1 MNITITQAHISTY
14 LEECKIKKQ
23 LNAHT
28 LKAYSIDMNQFSTY
42 LKTKDYLINKEI
54 LSTYIELLHKKYYK
68 PKTVKRKIAT
78 LCAFFNY
85 LVFNE
90 IIENNPMN
98 KINVKF
104 KEPKILPRT
113 VNTNDLKRLFNQLY
127 IDLETGKTE
136 YQIKQAAR
144 NAALFELLFSTGIRV
159 SELCNLK
166 TENINLDEGYIRI
179 YGKGSKERILQIGN
193 EHVLD
198 SLQYYY
204 NLYADDL
211 KDFPY
216 FFINKLGKRLSEQSV
231 RTLIYHYEK
240 KLQIHQHLTPHM
252 FRHTFATML
261 LEEDVDIRYIQHIL
275 GHSSI
280 TTTQIYTHVSSC
292 KQKEILI
299 NKNPRNLIK

>member
-1 MNITITQAHISTY
+1 MNITITQAHISAY

-42 LKTKDYLINKEI
+42 LKTKDYLINKEV
-54 LSTYIELLHKKYYK
+54 LSTYIELLHKKYNK
-68 PKTVKRKIAT
+68 PKTAKRKIAT

-90 IIENNPMN
+90 IIDNNPMN

-136 YQIKQAAR
+136 YQIKLAAR

-193 EHVLD
+193 KHVLD

-231 RTLIYHYEK
+231 RTLINHYEK
-240 KLQIHQHLTPHM
+240 KLQINQHLTPHM

-299 NKNPRNLIK
+299 NKNPRNLI

>member
-1 MNITITQAHISTY
+1 MNITITQAHISAY

-54 LSTYIELLHKKYYK
+54 LSTYIELLHKKYNK

-136 YQIKQAAR
+136 YQIKLAAR

-231 RTLIYHYEK
+231 RTLINHYEK
-240 KLQIHQHLTPHM
+240 KLQINQHLTPHM

-261 LEEDVDIRYIQHIL
+261 LEEEVDIRYIQHIL

-299 NKNPRNLIK
+299 NKNPRNLI